1 MMSSTFSPPLLVAIG
16 IVATALAQILLK
28 QSSHH
33 EVLTSPWVGFVAVAA
48 ASYAVSFL
56 LYALILKHYPLN
68 KVYPAMTVAQIVL
81 ITLYGLTIGEA
92 VDLRHGV
99 GLLLGVAAIYLIL
112 A

>member
-1 MMSSTFSPPLLVAIG
+1 MLTSSPFLLVAVG

-28 QSSHH
+28 QSSYH
-33 EVLTSPWVGFVAVAA
+33 ETLSMTWIGFVGIAA
-48 ASYAVSFL
+48 ASYALSFL

-81 ITLYGLTIGEA
+81 ITLYGLTIGEV
-92 VDLRHGV
+92 VDLRHGI

>member
-1 MMSSTFSPPLLVAIG
+1 MSSAFTPPILVAIG
-16 IVATALAQILLK
+16 IIATALAQILLK

-33 EVLTSPWVGFVAVAA
+33 AVLTSPWIGFVGVAA
-48 ASYAVSFL
+48 ASYAFSFL

-81 ITLYGLTIGEA
+81 ITVYGLTVGEA
-92 VDLRHGV
+92 VDLRHGI
-99 GLLLGVAAIYLIL
+99 GLLLGLVAIYLIL

>member
-1 MMSSTFSPPLLVAIG
+1 MPTISPPVLVALG
-16 IVATALAQILLK
+16 ILATALAQILLK

-33 EVLTSPWVGFVAVAA
+33 EVLTTPWLSFVAVAA
-48 ASYAVSFL
+48 GSYAFSFL

-81 ITLYGLTIGEA
+81 ITLYGLTIGEMI
-92 VDLRHGV
+92 DLRHAL

>member
-1 MMSSTFSPPLLVAIG
+1 MSSIHPAVLVAIG
-16 IVATALAQILLK
+16 IIATALAQILLK

-33 EVLTSPWVGFVAVAA
+33 EVLTTPWIGFVGIAA
-48 ASYAVSFL
+48 ASYALSFL

-92 VDLRHGV
+92 VDVRHGI
-99 GLLLGVAAIYLIL
+99 GLLLGVAAVYLIL

>member
-1 MMSSTFSPPLLVAIG
+1 MPTISPPVLVAIG
-16 IVATALAQILLK
+16 ILATAFAQILLK
-28 QSSHH
+28 QSTHH
-33 EVLTSPWVGFVAVAA
+33 GVLTAPWMGFVAVAA
-48 ASYAVSFL
+48 GSYALSFL

-92 VDLRHGV
+92 VDLRHGI
-99 GLLLGVAAIYLIL
+99 GLLLGVVAIYLIL

>member
-1 MMSSTFSPPLLVAIG
+1 MPVTSVSPPTLVAIG

-92 VDLRHGV
+92 VDLRHGI